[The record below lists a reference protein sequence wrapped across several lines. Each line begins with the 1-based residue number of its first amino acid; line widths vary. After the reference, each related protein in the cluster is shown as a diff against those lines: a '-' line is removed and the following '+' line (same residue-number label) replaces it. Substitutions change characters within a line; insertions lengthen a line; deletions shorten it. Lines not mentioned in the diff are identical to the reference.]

1 MYLITCSW
9 LCPSKLLREG
19 DSIKFLQNKHWRSS
33 GQKSN
38 EPVEEALFPLPR
50 MHAFPKLPFQIRVVA
65 HLQTRG
71 PPWNID
77 CALSSLL
84 VLLLFPS
91 LVTSPLSPKLPL
103 LVTGW
108 LAGSALLSWKAGN
121 SWQLGPEMTALPAVA
136 APCRSEYLAALA
148 PHAAHAASRA
158 HLAHLSGPC
167 VFVYMCLTPVRSVH
181 LITSVTDSGRSVTGG
196 WSGRGGQGPAGTAL
210 HTASYS
216 RTDRPRYHV
225 LVSASTHRL
234 YLGYLGK
241 VVAVR
246 SPPRFAM
253 RTFSALR
260 AAAARRVPLSTEYFA
275 WGGEIH
281 FHGPGP

>member
-167 VFVYMCLTPVRSVH
+167 VFVYMCLTPRAKRPSDHVSDRQWPFCYWWLVWPWWSRSCRYRSAYRI
-181 LITSVTDSGRSVTGG
+181 LLPYRPTSLPCTCICKYTPSVP
-196 WSGRGGQGPAGTAL
+196 WIP
-210 HTASYS
+210 
-216 RTDRPRYHV
+216 
-225 LVSASTHRL
+225 
-234 YLGYLGK
+234 
-241 VVAVR
+241 
-246 SPPRFAM
+246 
-253 RTFSALR
+253 
-260 AAAARRVPLSTEYFA
+260 
-275 WGGEIH
+275 W
-281 FHGPGP
+281 